1 MPYKAIIF
9 DLDGTLL
16 NTIDDLMDSMNL
28 ALEEFG
34 FPPHPVQAYKVF
46 VGNGMRVLTERV
58 LAETNATQEQTQ
70 AVFDRFMEHYGRLQK
85 AKTRPYDGIPETLAS
100 LVKKG
105 VRLAVLS
112 NKAEANTRSVVAWYF
127 PDVPFEMVLG
137 QRDGVPAKPDP
148 TMALEIAAR
157 MGLSAEEILYIG
169 DTGVDMR
176 TAVSAG
182 MFPLGVLWG
191 FRSRQELTE
200 NGAKQLIDTPAQIL
214 DII

>member
-1 MPYKAIIF
+1 MPFKAVIF

-16 NTIDDLMDSMNL
+16 NTIDDIKDSMNL
-28 ALEEFG
+28 ALEEHG
-34 FPPHPVQAYKVF
+34 FMTYDEQAYKLF

-58 LAETNATQEQTQ
+58 LADANATEEQTQ
-70 AVFDRFMEHYGRLQK
+70 AVFDRFMAHYGRLQK
-85 AKTRPYDGIPETLAS
+85 AKTRAYDGIPETLDA
-100 LVKKG
+100 LIKKG

-148 TMALEIAAR
+148 AMALEIAVR
-157 MGLSAEEILYIG
+157 MRLSVEEILYVG

-182 MFPLGVLWG
+182 MFALGVLWG
-191 FRSRQELTE
+191 FRSEQELTQ
-200 NGAKQLIDTPAQIL
+200 NGAKKIINRPAQIL
-214 DII
+214 ELV